1 MPNNIRAHV
10 FIKGWVQRVF
20 FRKNTRMVATQHN
33 VKGWVKNL
41 EDRRVEAILEGDET
55 NVSKVLEWLHIGP
68 PGAQVEKVEV
78 EYKTFTGEFNN
89 FTIIQ

>member
-1 MPNNIRAHV
+1 
-10 FIKGWVQRVF
+10 
-20 FRKNTRMVATQHN
+20 MVATQHN